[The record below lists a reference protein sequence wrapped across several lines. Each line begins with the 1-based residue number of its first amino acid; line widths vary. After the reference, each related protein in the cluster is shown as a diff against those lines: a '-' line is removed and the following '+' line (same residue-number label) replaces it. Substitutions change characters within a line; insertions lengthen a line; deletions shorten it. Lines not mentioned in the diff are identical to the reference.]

1 MYRTSVWCLFHQGS
15 LWWPS
20 WIGHCL
26 RKSEWRVTV
35 HQCIVGREAELSAAD
50 GRLHNLANIFDEW
63 AALGGTHTWEG
74 WCSAKL
80 MSAGCEEEQR
90 RPVTSLLRSAP
101 TLEAETWDPVSMDRG
116 VFIFLSMGAEWTICG
131 LYPRAV
137 NGWEA
142 SSALRHFLAF
152 FWSFFPRDLSLL
164 SKTTSKMS
172 TSSPEAVKKLLENM
186 QTDLRSLS
194 MECKKKFPPVK
205 EVSAAS

>member
-1 MYRTSVWCLFHQGS
+1 MYHTSVWCLFQQGS

-74 WCSAKL
+74 CCSAKL

-90 RPVTSLLRSAP
+90 RAVTSLLRSAP

-131 LYPRAV
+131 LYPPAV

-152 FWSFFPRDLSLL
+152 FWSFFPRDLSCFV
-164 SKTTSKMS
+164 
-172 TSSPEAVKKLLENM
+172 EDAVKDVD
-186 QTDLRSLS
+186 QQSRSGEEIAGEHADGPALPVHGVQ
-194 MECKKKFPPVK
+194 EEIPP
-205 EVSAAS
+205 SQRG